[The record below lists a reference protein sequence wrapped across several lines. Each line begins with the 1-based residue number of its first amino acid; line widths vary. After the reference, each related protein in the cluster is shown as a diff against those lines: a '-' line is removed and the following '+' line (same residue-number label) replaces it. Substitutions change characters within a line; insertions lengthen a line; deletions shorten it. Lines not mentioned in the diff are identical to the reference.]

1 MHEASA
7 AERRVAYIIRYH
19 RSKMASV
26 FYSLFCLS
34 LAAAAAAAAAT
45 AAAAASGD
53 RSEAYFESLR
63 GQKVGF

>member
-1 MHEASA
+1 MAF
-7 AERRVAYIIRYH
+7 IIRYH

-34 LAAAAAAAAAT
+34 LAVAAAAEAAAAEAAAT
-45 AAAAASGD
+45 ATEAASGD

>member
-1 MHEASA
+1 M
-7 AERRVAYIIRYH
+7 AYIIRYH

-34 LAAAAAAAAAT
+34 LAAAAVAEAAAE
-45 AAAAASGD
+45 AASGD